1 MKTSAAQ
8 NNSLSKELAERS
20 SSGKAAANSMPLRA
34 LRATSRRESRAAE
47 KAISAATSE
56 DDAAARPSMKVTA
69 PKPVSLASHS
79 VKLSNRPARGEAKI
93 GQPLI

>member
-1 MKTSAAQ
+1 MGASAVKTSAAQ

-79 VKLSNRPARGEAKI
+79 VTLSNRPARG
-93 GQPLI
+93 